1 VRAQIDTQEGNNMA
15 KRALITAAAGGIGAA
30 IARKAIAD
38 GYEVII
44 SDIDKTAGE
53 KLAAEIGATFVA
65 CNLAKEEEVV
75 ALIAKVGVVD
85 LLVNNGGIA
94 GPTVQVADL
103 KTEDWNLVFAIN
115 VTATFVACR
124 EMVRLMRS
132 RRQGVILNMA
142 SVAAKIGYPNR
153 AAYAASKRAVLGLT
167 ASLAREVGPDGIRV
181 NAILPGTVRGDR
193 IDRVIAEFAEANKVK
208 IEEARKTYLARH
220 ADGKFVEADEIAAL
234 VLFLASDAARP
245 ITSQFV
251 SIDGG
256 FE

>member
-1 VRAQIDTQEGNNMA
+1 MA
-15 KRALITAAAGGIGAA
+15 KRGLITAAAGGIGAA
-30 IARKAIAD
+30 IARKAITE

-44 SDIDKTAGE
+44 SDIDTTAGE
-53 KLAAEIGATFVA
+53 KLAAEIGATFIA

-193 IDRVIAEFAEANKVK
+193 IDRVIAELAEANTVTN
-208 IEEARKTYLARH
+208 EEARKTYLARH
-220 ADGKFVEADEIAAL
+220 ADGKFVEADEIAARA
-234 VLFLASDAARP
+234 LFLASDAARP